1 MALSPELAALVKQT
15 KNKMNRTGARSKKLK
30 AGKTQVRVLPN
41 PSAKDGKFWA
51 ELGVHWIKTEENG
64 KPVAVVGCDDHVHGK
79 SCAICTA
86 IDRASKAAVDD
97 STLKI
102 VKEWKVKKSVLVNAL
117 IRSGDDKSDDPVIL
131 ELTETTFAQI
141 LGMIG
146 EYEDDYGDIL
156 DPKTGIDF
164 MIERI
169 GSGLDTKYSV
179 LPKMKAAPVPDG
191 VMSRLNDLDAH
202 IETEFFRGD
211 ERKALTAIANMMGI
225 RVNDLMIGSS
235 GGSAATT
242 ASSALLTAPAA
253 KDTIDLSA
261 ARKKAETEVE
271 DADVLDSVTDVEIEE
286 LDTDE
291 VKPVEKAE
299 VKKTEAKVE
308 NKALPQSD
316 VDDMLAEL
324 DDLK

>member
-1 MALSPELAALVKQT
+1 
-15 KNKMNRTGARSKKLK
+15 
-30 AGKTQVRVLPN
+30 
-41 PSAKDGKFWA
+41 
-51 ELGVHWIKTEENG
+51 
-64 KPVAVVGCDDHVHGK
+64 
-79 SCAICTA
+79 
-86 IDRASKAAVDD
+86 
-97 STLKI
+97 
-102 VKEWKVKKSVLVNAL
+102 
-117 IRSGDDKSDDPVIL
+117 
-131 ELTETTFAQI
+131 
-141 LGMIG
+141 
-146 EYEDDYGDIL
+146 
-156 DPKTGIDF
+156 
-164 MIERI
+164 
-169 GSGLDTKYSV
+169 
-179 LPKMKAAPVPDG
+179 MKAAPVPDG